1 MWRKRGFFWKNLII
15 WFIFNVGDSLFCIVT
30 LKIYKDDSM
39 FDFLSEKFSS
49 IFSRLTGKG
58 YLSEDN
64 VQEAIEKVKDALLE
78 ADVPYKLVDE
88 FTESIKQEVVGQ
100 KVIKSLKPS
109 DQFIKIVHGR
119 LLHFLD
125 AQSGDESF
133 SLQIPST
140 VMVMGLQGSGKTTTI
155 AKLAKFVKKQAEKR
169 GKSRKILFAS
179 VDFYRPAAVD
189 QLGVLAKQAGVSF
202 YRASSQDPVRAARE
216 ISDYAKDN
224 RFEIVF
230 LDTAGRLHIDND
242 MLQEIQQI
250 DASVRPKYKVLVLD
264 SMTGQESLNVAKAFD
279 QTVPFNSAILTKMDS
294 DTRGG
299 AAFAFRYSLKKPIS
313 FVGVGEKI
321 DDLELFRAK
330 RVADRIL
337 GMGDILSLVEKAEEK
352 IKKNEQENLYK
363 AFMSGKMNLQDFAN
377 QMDMVG
383 RLGSLTNIMKYIP
396 GMSKSKVSPEMLQKG
411 EKEVKRF
418 KAIISSM
425 TPKERFYPRILDG
438 SRKKRIAKGAGV
450 KVEDVNTLLQRFE
463 QSKQYAKLFK
473 KFGRF

>member
-1 MWRKRGFFWKNLII
+1 
-15 WFIFNVGDSLFCIVT
+15 
-30 LKIYKDDSM
+30 M

-78 ADVPYKLVDE
+78 ADVPYKLVEE

-109 DQFIKIVHGR
+109 DQFIKVVNER
-119 LLHFLD
+119 LLYFLG
-125 AQSGDESF
+125 ASSGSESF

-155 AKLAKFVKKQAEKR
+155 AKLANYVKKQAEKR
-169 GKSRKILFAS
+169 GKQRKILFAS

-189 QLGVLAKQAGVSF
+189 QLEVLAKRVGVSF
-202 YRASSQDPVRAARE
+202 YRAESTDPVQASRE
-216 ISDYAKDN
+216 IQNYAKQN

-250 DASVRPKYKVLVLD
+250 DAHVRPKHKVLVLD

-321 DDLELFRAK
+321 DDIELFRPK

-352 IKKNEQENLYK
+352 IKKDEQESLYK
-363 AFMSGKMNLQDFAN
+363 AFVSGKMNLQDFAN
-377 QMDMVG
+377 QIDMVG

-396 GMSKSKVSPEMLQKG
+396 GMSKAKVSPEALQKG

-425 TPKERFYPRILDG
+425 TPKERFYPKILDG
-438 SRKKRIAKGAGV
+438 SRKKRIARGAGV
-450 KVEDVNTLLQRFE
+450 GVEDVNTLLQRFE
-463 QSKQYAKLFK
+463 QSQQYAKLFK

>member
-1 MWRKRGFFWKNLII
+1 
-15 WFIFNVGDSLFCIVT
+15 
-30 LKIYKDDSM
+30 M

-88 FTESIKQEVVGQ
+88 FTESIKNEVVGQ

-109 DQFIKIVHGR
+109 DQFIKIVNER
-119 LLHFLD
+119 LLHFLG
-125 AQSGDESF
+125 AESGAESF
-133 SLQIPST
+133 SLQIPSM

-189 QLGVLAKQAGVSF
+189 QLEVLAKQAGVSF
-202 YRASSQDPVRAARE
+202 YRAESQDPVQAARE
-216 ISDYAKDN
+216 ISDYAKSD

-250 DASVRPKYKVLVLD
+250 DTSVRPKYKVLVLD
-264 SMTGQESLNVAKAFD
+264 SMTGQESLNVAKTFD
-279 QTVPFNSAILTKMDS
+279 KTVPFNSAILTKMDS
-294 DTRGG
+294 DSRGG

-321 DDLELFRAK
+321 DDLELFRPK

-352 IKKNEQENLYK
+352 IKKNEQESLYR
-363 AFMSGKMNLQDFAN
+363 AFTSGKMNLQDFAN

-425 TPKERFYPRILDG
+425 TPKERFYPKVLDG
-438 SRKKRIAKGAGV
+438 SRKKRIARGAGV

-463 QSKQYAKLFK
+463 QSQQYAKLFK